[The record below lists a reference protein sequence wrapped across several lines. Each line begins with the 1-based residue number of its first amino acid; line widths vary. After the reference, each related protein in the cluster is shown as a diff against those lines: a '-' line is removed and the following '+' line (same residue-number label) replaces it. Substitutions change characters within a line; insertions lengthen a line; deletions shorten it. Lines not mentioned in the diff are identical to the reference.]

1 MTKIVIIG
9 GGSYSWGPTFMRDV
23 FATPELKGSTIVL
36 HDILQERVDL
46 VHALGQKMIWDF
58 GLDFHLEKT
67 HSLDEALQGADFV
80 ILTITT
86 GRLESMRPDLE
97 IPAKYGIRQS
107 VGDTTGPGGLARAL
121 RNIPVVAEIGRKV
134 MEICPNAFF
143 LNYTNPMTVLT
154 RTLAMQGV
162 KVVGL
167 CHEWIGVREK
177 LALIF
182 GTSPEKIQA
191 QIAGVNH
198 LIWVTDLYADGRRVW
213 NELPSMTEKILNGEI
228 KVDEE
233 DTSVFTDHAKV
244 KSALFQLYGALPA
257 AGDRHIAEFFPHF
270 INESTNWGAD
280 YDIKLTSIE
289 DREALEAFAK
299 MMIKSVLKG
308 ETDLKPFMEDIST
321 EAANKIIR
329 AVVSGE
335 NYIGI
340 MNLPNTGQVL
350 NLPYGAVVETYGVIN
365 SMGAHATSY
374 GEVPAGVQSILQKH
388 ISNQEM
394 TIRSALAGDW
404 DLALQVLLN
413 DPLSGGLTIPQ
424 ARQLLHELLEANKQY
439 LPLFFGV

>member
-1 MTKIVIIG
+1 MTRIVIIG

-321 EAANKIIR
+321 EAANKVIR

-340 MNLPNTGQVL
+340 MNLPNMGQVS
-350 NLPYGAVVETYGVIN
+350 NLPCDAVVETYGVIN

-404 DLALQVLLN
+404 ELALQVLLN
-413 DPLSGGLTIPQ
+413 DPLSGRLTIPQ